1 MKTVLVLA
9 VITLLSGCGAIPSMK
24 YCDEVTYTRKGA
36 QVHIEARCQASV
48 GGVGL

>member
-1 MKTVLVLA
+1 MKTVLVILLA
-9 VITLLSGCGAIPSMK
+9 ALLAGCGAIPTMK
-24 YCDEVTYTRKGA
+24 YCDEVTYTRKGG